1 MKKLNFRMLV
11 AILTCGLLTTA
22 CGVIEN
28 PIEREYNQDLVDDF
42 WEMEGNEGDSTVV
55 AALKSIENVQDLKP
69 FESIALGQAYYFNP
83 PRVPSSSRW
92 CSALSIRMPTPSST
106 PRATRLLEIGITTT
120 IAWTASEHPISYGHS
135 QKTMVRTAST

>member
-55 AALKSIENVQDLKP
+55 AALKRRT
-69 FESIALGQAYYFNP
+69 G
-83 PRVPSSSRW
+83 
-92 CSALSIRMPTPSST
+92 
-106 PRATRLLEIGITTT
+106 
-120 IAWTASEHPISYGHS
+120 SE
-135 QKTMVRTAST
+135 TL